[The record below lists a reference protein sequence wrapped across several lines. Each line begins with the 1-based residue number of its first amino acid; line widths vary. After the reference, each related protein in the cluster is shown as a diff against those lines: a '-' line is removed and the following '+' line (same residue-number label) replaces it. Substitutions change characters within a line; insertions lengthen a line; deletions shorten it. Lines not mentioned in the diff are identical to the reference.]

1 MHSSNSNIDYKS
13 NYIGEYIIN
22 QTLGIGTFSKV
33 KLGIN
38 KYTKE
43 KVAIKLLEKN
53 KITEKSDLERIFREM
68 SIVKTLN
75 HPNIVKTHEIFD
87 NEKYYFMIMDYC
99 PGGELFDYI
108 ANKIRLNEEESS
120 FFFYQIINAVEYI
133 HSKGIVHRDL
143 KPENLLLNDKNKL
156 KIIDFGLSNYFFPD
170 SEKNL
175 LKTPC
180 GSPCYAAPEMVSG
193 NNYNGFKTDIWAIG
207 IILYAML
214 VGYLP
219 FEDNDNDILF
229 QKILECDLEFPDFLS
244 NLSIDIITKILNVD
258 SDKRNTIQDIKK
270 HMFYLNGKKVYQN
283 VFGNEINDNLIN
295 NEKLIFNR
303 KISTEN
309 LIGKKNRK
317 SELGNYLDIGHKSN
331 RHFIKKIENN
341 SSMNEKNNIKL
352 IFTDFSNYQ
361 SKRNNKIE
369 KIPKISFNSQ
379 MGYQNENK
387 ENIKIN
393 NKINNLFVRN
403 NSKRGVINKIIS
415 NNNEKEKRLFSE
427 GKNTRNLKLL
437 NKERLNHFKISILN
451 KDKKK
456 IFLKSEYKYNNKI
469 DPSNSPITIHNAKNS
484 QSPNRIY
491 NKIFMNQKYFI
502 NGLPLIAQDKNIKN
516 SGSRKYPLKTDSNLN
531 EPLQINSTRLK
542 EISNKFKIPF
552 NIHNI
557 ATNKYKKISIKGIK

>member
-1 MHSSNSNIDYKS
+1 MHSSYSNIDYKS

-108 ANKIRLNEEESS
+108 VNKIRPNEEESS

-258 SDKRNTIQDIKK
+258 SDKRYTIQDIKK

-341 SSMNEKNNIKL
+341 SSINEKNNIKL

-393 NKINNLFVRN
+393 NLFVRN

-415 NNNEKEKRLFSE
+415 NNNEKENRLFSE

-502 NGLPLIAQDKNIKN
+502 NGLPLITQDKNIKN
-516 SGSRKYPLKTDSNLN
+516 SSSRKYPLKTDSNLN
-531 EPLQINSTRLK
+531 EPPQINSTRLK

>member
-1 MHSSNSNIDYKS
+1 MHSSYSNIDYKS

-53 KITEKSDLERIFREM
+53 KKTEKSDLERIFREM

-108 ANKIRLNEEESS
+108 VKKIRLNEEESS

-214 VGYLP
+214 CGYLP
-219 FEDNDNDILF
+219 FEDSDNEILF

-258 SDKRNTIQDIKK
+258 SDKRYTIQDIKK
-270 HMFYLNGKKVYQN
+270 HMFYLNGKKVYQK

-295 NEKLIFNR
+295 KEKLIFNR

-317 SELGNYLDIGHKSN
+317 SELVNYLDSGYKSN
-331 RHFIKKIENN
+331 RHFVKKIENN

-393 NKINNLFVRN
+393 NLFIRN
-403 NSKRGVINKIIS
+403 NSKRGVVNKIIS
-415 NNNEKEKRLFSE
+415 NNNEKENRLFSE

-502 NGLPLIAQDKNIKN
+502 NGLPLITQDKNIKN
-516 SGSRKYPLKTDSNLN
+516 CGSRKYPLKTDSNLN
-531 EPLQINSTRLK
+531 EPLQINSMRLK

>member
-1 MHSSNSNIDYKS
+1 MHSSYSNIDYKS

-108 ANKIRLNEEESS
+108 VKKIRLNEEESS

-258 SDKRNTIQDIKK
+258 SDKRYTIQDIKK
-270 HMFYLNGKKVYQN
+270 HMFYLNGKKVYQK

-295 NEKLIFNR
+295 KEKLIFNR

-317 SELGNYLDIGHKSN
+317 
-331 RHFIKKIENN
+331 
-341 SSMNEKNNIKL
+341 
-352 IFTDFSNYQ
+352 
-361 SKRNNKIE
+361 
-369 KIPKISFNSQ
+369 
-379 MGYQNENK
+379 
-387 ENIKIN
+387 
-393 NKINNLFVRN
+393 
-403 NSKRGVINKIIS
+403 
-415 NNNEKEKRLFSE
+415 
-427 GKNTRNLKLL
+427 
-437 NKERLNHFKISILN
+437 
-451 KDKKK
+451 
-456 IFLKSEYKYNNKI
+456 
-469 DPSNSPITIHNAKNS
+469 
-484 QSPNRIY
+484 
-491 NKIFMNQKYFI
+491 
-502 NGLPLIAQDKNIKN
+502 
-516 SGSRKYPLKTDSNLN
+516 
-531 EPLQINSTRLK
+531 
-542 EISNKFKIPF
+542 
-552 NIHNI
+552 
-557 ATNKYKKISIKGIK
+557 

>member
-1 MHSSNSNIDYKS
+1 MHSSHSNIDYKS

-22 QTLGIGTFSKV
+22 QTLGTGTFSKV

-43 KVAIKLLEKN
+43 KVAIKLLDKN

-108 ANKIRLNEEESS
+108 VNKIRLNEEESS

-258 SDKRNTIQDIKK
+258 SDKRYTIQDIKK

-317 SELGNYLDIGHKSN
+317 SELGNYLNIGYKSN

-341 SSMNEKNNIKL
+341 SSVNEKNNIKL

-393 NKINNLFVRN
+393 NLFIRN
-403 NSKRGVINKIIS
+403 NSKRGVVNKIIS
-415 NNNEKEKRLFSE
+415 NNNEKENRLFSE

-502 NGLPLIAQDKNIKN
+502 NGLPLITQDKNIKN
-516 SGSRKYPLKTDSNLN
+516 SSSRKYPLKTDSNLN
-531 EPLQINSTRLK
+531 EPPQINSTRLK
-542 EISNKFKIPF
+542 EISNKFKMPF

>member
-108 ANKIRLNEEESS
+108 VNKIRLNEEESS

-258 SDKRNTIQDIKK
+258 SDKRYTIQDIKK

-317 SELGNYLDIGHKSN
+317 SELGNYLNIGYKSN

-341 SSMNEKNNIKL
+341 SSVNEKNNIKL

-387 ENIKIN
+387 ENI
-393 NKINNLFVRN
+393 KINNLFVRN

>member
-1 MHSSNSNIDYKS
+1 
-13 NYIGEYIIN
+13 
-22 QTLGIGTFSKV
+22 
-33 KLGIN
+33 
-38 KYTKE
+38 
-43 KVAIKLLEKN
+43 
-53 KITEKSDLERIFREM
+53 M

-108 ANKIRLNEEESS
+108 VKKIRLNEEESS

-229 QKILECDLEFPDFLS
+229 QKILECDLEFPDLLS
-244 NLSIDIITKILNVD
+244 NLSIYIITKILNVD
-258 SDKRNTIQDIKK
+258 SDKRYTIQDIKK
-270 HMFYLNGKKVYQN
+270 HMFYLNGKKVYQK

-295 NEKLIFNR
+295 KEKLIFNR

-317 SELGNYLDIGHKSN
+317 SELVNYLDSGYKSN
-331 RHFIKKIENN
+331 RHFVKKIENN

-393 NKINNLFVRN
+393 NLFIRN
-403 NSKRGVINKIIS
+403 NSKRGVVNKIIS
-415 NNNEKEKRLFSE
+415 NNNEKENRLFSE

-502 NGLPLIAQDKNIKN
+502 NGLPLITQDKNIKN
-516 SGSRKYPLKTDSNLN
+516 CGSRKYPLKTDSNLN

>member
-1 MHSSNSNIDYKS
+1 MHSSYSNIDYKS

-108 ANKIRLNEEESS
+108 VKKIRLNEEESS

-258 SDKRNTIQDIKK
+258 SDKRYTIQDIKK
-270 HMFYLNGKKVYQN
+270 HMFYLNGKKVYQK

-295 NEKLIFNR
+295 KEKLIFNR

-317 SELGNYLDIGHKSN
+317 SELVNYLDSGYKSN
-331 RHFIKKIENN
+331 RHFVKKIENN

-393 NKINNLFVRN
+393 NLFIRN
-403 NSKRGVINKIIS
+403 NSKRGVVNKIIS
-415 NNNEKEKRLFSE
+415 NNNEKENRLFSE

-502 NGLPLIAQDKNIKN
+502 NGLPLITQDKNIKN
-516 SGSRKYPLKTDSNLN
+516 CGSRKYPLKTDSNLN

>member
-108 ANKIRLNEEESS
+108 VNKIRLNEEESS

-258 SDKRNTIQDIKK
+258 SDKRYTIQDIKK

-387 ENIKIN
+387 ENI
-393 NKINNLFVRN
+393 KINNLFVRN

>member
-1 MHSSNSNIDYKS
+1 M
-13 NYIGEYIIN
+13 EYC
-22 QTLGIGTFSKV
+22 
-33 KLGIN
+33 
-38 KYTKE
+38 E
-43 KVAIKLLEKN
+43 K
-53 KITEKSDLERIFREM
+53 
-68 SIVKTLN
+68 
-75 HPNIVKTHEIFD
+75 
-87 NEKYYFMIMDYC
+87 
-99 PGGELFDYI
+99 GELFNHI
-108 ANKIRLNEEESS
+108 VENQKLENEEASY
-120 FFFYQIINAVEYI
+120 FYYQLINGLEYI

-258 SDKRNTIQDIKK
+258 SDKRYTIQDIKK
-270 HMFYLNGKKVYQN
+270 HMFYLNGKKVYQK

-295 NEKLIFNR
+295 KEKLIFNR

-317 SELGNYLDIGHKSN
+317 SELVNYLDSGYKSN
-331 RHFIKKIENN
+331 RHFVKKIENN

-393 NKINNLFVRN
+393 NLFIRN
-403 NSKRGVINKIIS
+403 NSKRGVVNKIIS
-415 NNNEKEKRLFSE
+415 NNNEKENRLFSE

-502 NGLPLIAQDKNIKN
+502 NGLPLITQDKNIKN
-516 SGSRKYPLKTDSNLN
+516 CGSRKYPLKTDSNLN
-531 EPLQINSTRLK
+531 EPLQINSMRLK

>member
-108 ANKIRLNEEESS
+108 VKKIRLNEEESS

-258 SDKRNTIQDIKK
+258 SDKRYTIQDIKK
-270 HMFYLNGKKVYQN
+270 HMFYLNGKKVYQK

-393 NKINNLFVRN
+393 NLFIRN
-403 NSKRGVINKIIS
+403 NSKRGVVNKIIS
-415 NNNEKEKRLFSE
+415 NNNEKENRLFSE